1 MRFIFALLLFLSVT
15 FGQVNDKNFKEKIN
29 GGVVVAVFTS
39 EWQEQEL
46 DEKILK
52 GVEGYQDC
60 EIIYVASE
68 QAKKV
73 VKKLRFRNFPSIAL
87 FFDGSKKET
96 SVSRLLKAVEKR
108 SRDAAVADSLI
119 AAGEEIR
126 TGGIDGDTVGDVI
139 KTTSDAFD
147 EDSKLRKQ
155 LLQSPPAPALE

>member
-15 FGQVNDKNFKEKIN
+15 FSQSVNDKNFKDKIN

-96 SVSRLLKAVEKR
+96 WKA
-108 SRDAAVADSLI
+108 DMD
-119 AAGEEIR
+119 GEVDIE
-126 TGGIDGDTVGDVI
+126 VGDINSAIDDVL
-139 KTTSDAFD
+139 A
-147 EDSKLRKQ
+147 EDVF
-155 LLQSPPAPALE
+155 